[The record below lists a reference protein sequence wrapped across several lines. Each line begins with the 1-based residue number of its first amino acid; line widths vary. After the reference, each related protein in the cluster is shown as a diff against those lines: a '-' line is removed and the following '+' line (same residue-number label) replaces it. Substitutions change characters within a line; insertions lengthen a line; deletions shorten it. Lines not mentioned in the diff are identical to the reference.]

1 MKWLIVATAG
11 AGLWLAAL
19 PTSASA
25 SEPLE
30 QIYKSC
36 RGELR
41 GIGTGKGPQR
51 RFNMIEFC
59 VSRKLAK
66 L

>member
-1 MKWLIVATAG
+1 
-11 AGLWLAAL
+11 LAAL
-19 PTSASA
+19 PTNASA

-41 GIGTGKGPQR
+41 GIGTGKGAPQR

-59 VSRKLAK
+59 VSRKLAG